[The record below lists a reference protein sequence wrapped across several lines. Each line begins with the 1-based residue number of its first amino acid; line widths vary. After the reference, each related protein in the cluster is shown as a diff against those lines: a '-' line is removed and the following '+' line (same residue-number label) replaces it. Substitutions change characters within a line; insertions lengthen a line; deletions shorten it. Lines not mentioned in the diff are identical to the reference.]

1 MLAGVAFFSKTKYS
15 LIYKN
20 RISQCVGIVLIPSF
34 YFWFLEGLYIW
45 RYLKS
50 FYCLGLILIVCIT
63 MNLVENN
70 RNKGKLSIALIALLA
85 TFQVVIQLF
94 FQPTLDQGVGL

>member
-1 MLAGVAFFSKTKYS
+1 MCWNRTDSI
-15 LIYKN
+15 LI
-20 RISQCVGIVLIPSF
+20 ILV
-34 YFWFLEGLYIW
+34 LEGLYIW

-70 RNKGKLSIALIALLA
+70 RYKGKLSLALIALLA

-94 FQPTLDQGVGL
+94 FQPTLDQE